1 MDDFV
6 KPLSEEVESI
16 FFVEGEQNARYPY
29 SHSIL
34 LEDYLIDTGISHKRL
49 RKLKKLFPINHVIL
63 SHWHEDHISGNALLD
78 GAMFYCHSR
87 DKPVIENIRKMIP
100 YYGVENSKVG
110 EELKSLIELLGMKN
124 IKVDY
129 VTEDNQIFNIGE
141 NIKLNILHTPG
152 HTAGH
157 CAFYEKNSKIAFLG
171 DIDLTKYPYYGNID
185 ASLIEFE
192 KSIERLNNMDIEIAI
207 TGHRDPIYGRSEI
220 NEEFEKYKSILLQ
233 RDERILSQLTERSKP
248 IKPIDLKNKNII
260 YRKYTIF
267 KEFELLAEVLMIEKH
282 FEKLNEKKIITIK
295 NNGYI
300 LN

>member
-1 MDDFV
+1 
-6 KPLSEEVESI
+6 
-16 FFVEGEQNARYPY
+16 
-29 SHSIL
+29 
-34 LEDYLIDTGISHKRL
+34 
-49 RKLKKLFPINHVIL
+49 
-63 SHWHEDHISGNALLD
+63 
-78 GAMFYCHSR
+78 
-87 DKPVIENIRKMIP
+87 
-100 YYGVENSKVG
+100 
-110 EELKSLIELLGMKN
+110 MK
-124 IKVDY
+124 
-129 VTEDNQIFNIGE
+129 
-141 NIKLNILHTPG
+141 ILHTPG

-157 CAFYEKNSKIAFLG
+157 CAIYEKNSKIAFLG

-233 RDERILSQLTERSKP
+233 RDERILSHLTERSKP